1 MKTYNNLLHM
11 YKKEMALKDI
21 PSETMKVFLFELC
34 NERNID
40 LYLNLDN
47 EASEE
52 FIEVFNEG
60 AKRILNHEPMN
71 YVLGYCWF
79 YGYKLKVNKDVL
91 IPRYETEELVG
102 NILARV
108 DEYYGDYQKIKIA
121 DIGTGSGAIAI
132 SLVKEESKLYMVAT
146 DISDVALEVAKEN
159 ARINDA
165 DIRFMC
171 GDMLKPLIDN
181 NIHLDILISNP
192 PYIPSEEDLEVSVK
206 DFEPHVALFGGED
219 GLKYYRT
226 IFENADK
233 VLNENAMMGFE
244 IGYNQKESLIALARE
259 YFKDADIEVLKDING
274 KNRMM
279 FIKL

>member
-1 MKTYNNLLHM
+1 
-11 YKKEMALKDI
+11 MALKDI

-132 SLVKEESKLYMVAT
+132 SLVKEESKLDMVAT

-233 VLNENAMMGFE
+233 VLNENAMRGFE
-244 IGYNQKESLIALARE
+244 IGYNQKESLISLARE

-274 KNRMM
+274 KKRMM
-279 FIKL
+279 FIKF

>member
-132 SLVKEESKLYMVAT
+132 SLVKEESKLDMVAT

-192 PYIPSEEDLEVSVK
+192 PYIPSEADLEVSVK

>member
-132 SLVKEESKLYMVAT
+132 SLVKEESKLDMVAT

>member
-132 SLVKEESKLYMVAT
+132 SLVKEESKLDMVAT

-192 PYIPSEEDLEVSVK
+192 PYIPGEEDLEVSVK

>member
-1 MKTYNNLLHM
+1 
-11 YKKEMALKDI
+11 MALKDI

-60 AKRILNHEPMN
+60 TKRILNHEPMN

-132 SLVKEESKLYMVAT
+132 SLVKEESKLDMVAT

-181 NIHLDILISNP
+181 NLHLDILISNP